1 MENTDQET
9 EKLDE
14 HKEGIKKNYTV
25 FFSSIKTFL
34 IDLLDIREGTDQKE
48 TIQKIKDG
56 IQVKSH
62 TAWILIFSILIAS
75 IGLNTSSTAVVIG
88 AMLISPLM
96 GPILGIG
103 LSIGINDID
112 TLRRS
117 LVNLGVMVGL
127 SLSSSFIFF
136 SIPLFQ
142 EATPEILARTQPDV
156 RDVLIAITGG
166 LALIIA
172 LSRRKELTNTIAGI
186 AIATALMPPLC
197 TAGYGLATLNFK
209 FFGGAMFLFTI
220 NTIFI
225 ALATFVI
232 VKFLN
237 FPMVRYINSV
247 KRRRISQI
255 ASTVALV
262 IFGFSIY
269 LFYGLFLK
277 NQYHQNAQEYI
288 NVLGKETGAGIIKT
302 DIDYVSRRIKIIV
315 LGHNIKQNELPIWR
329 EKLPEYG
336 LDNTILDIH
345 QDEETSKLLDEINTI
360 KSSYVKNQEL
370 IASKEEILVQKED
383 LIKVLSNDLERIKKR
398 EIPFLNISQEA
409 KIIHDGLKAISFSNL
424 IKTNFETIDT
434 IPVFHIEWHDSIQ
447 NTEKQEI
454 QLKKWLQK
462 RLELDSLQLFHFSA
476 TGGHNFKGAVVK

>member
-14 HKEGIKKNYTV
+14 HKEGIKKNYSA

-237 FPMVRYINSV
+237 FPMVRYINSG

-262 IFGFSIY
+262 IFGLSIY

-277 NQYHQNAQEYI
+277 NQYTQNANEYI
-288 NVLGKETGAGIIKT
+288 SVLGKETGAGIIKT
-302 DIDYVSRRIKIIV
+302 EIDYTTRNIKVIV
-315 LGHNIKQNELPIWR
+315 LGHNIKKHELPSWK
-329 EKLPEYG
+329 EKLNEYG
-336 LDNTILDIH
+336 LENTTLEIH
-345 QDEETSKLLDEINTI
+345 QDEETSQLIDEINTI

-370 IASKEEILVQKED
+370 IATKEETIAQKDERIRD
-383 LIKVLSNDLERIKKR
+383 LTDDLERIKKR
-398 EIPFLNISQEA
+398 HIPFLNISQEA
-409 KIIHDGLKAISFSNL
+409 KIIHSGLKAISFSNL
-424 IKTNFETIDT
+424 IKTNFTTIDT
-434 IPVFHIEWHDSIQ
+434 IPVFHIQWNDSIP
-447 NTEKQEI
+447 NTAAQEA
-454 QLKKWLQK
+454 QLKRWLKQ
-462 RLELDSLQLFHFSA
+462 RLELDSIQLFRYSELNKS
-476 TGGHNFKGAVVK
+476 NFTSEPIE

>member
-1 MENTDQET
+1 MENKDQET
-9 EKLDE
+9 EKLEE
-14 HKEGIKKNYTV
+14 HKEEVKK
-25 FFSSIKTFL
+25 SSSALIQSIRTFL
-34 IDLLDIREGTDQKE
+34 VNLLDIREGTDQKE

-112 TLRRS
+112 TLRSS
-117 LVNLGVMVGL
+117 LINLGVMVGL

-142 EATPEILARTQPDV
+142 EATPEIIARTQPDV

-172 LSRRKELTNTIAGI
+172 LSRKKELTNTIAGI

-197 TAGYGLATLNFK
+197 TAGYGLATMNFK
-209 FFGGAMFLFTI
+209 YFGGAMFLFTI

-247 KRRRISQI
+247 KRRKISQI
-255 ASTVALV
+255 ASTVALI

-269 LFYGLFLK
+269 LFYGLFKK
-277 NQYHQNAQEYI
+277 NQYISNAQSYI
-288 NVLGKETGAGIIKT
+288 ELLGESTGAGIINSKINYAT
-302 DIDYVSRRIKIIV
+302 RNITIIV
-315 LGHNIKQNELPIWR
+315 LGHNIKRSELPIWE
-329 EKLPEYG
+329 EKLPTYG
-336 LDNTILDIH
+336 LDNTTLEIH
-345 QDEETSKLLDEINTI
+345 QDEETSKLIDEINVI
-360 KSSYVKNQEL
+360 KGSYVKNQEL
-370 IASKEEILVQKED
+370 IATKDESIFEKDEKIRNLTYT
-383 LIKVLSNDLERIKKR
+383 LEKIEKR
-398 EIPFLNISQEA
+398 QIPFVNISQEA
-409 KIIHDGLKAISFSNL
+409 KINHDGLKALSFSNL

-434 IPVFHIEWHDSIQ
+434 IPVFYIQWYDSIP
-447 NTEKQEI
+447 NTEMQEV
-454 QLKKWLQK
+454 QLKKWLKQ
-462 RLELDSLQLFHFSA
+462 RLQLDSLQLYHFSGTSSA
-476 TGGHNFKGAVVK
+476 EFNGKKIK

>member
-1 MENTDQET
+1 MENKDQET

-14 HKEGIKKNYTV
+14 HKEGIKENYTV

-117 LVNLGVMVGL
+117 LVNLGVMIGL
-127 SLSSSFIFF
+127 SLVSSFIFF

-166 LALIIA
+166 LALIVA

-197 TAGYGLATLNFK
+197 TAGYGLATWNFK

-237 FPMVRYINSV
+237 FPMVRYINSA
-247 KRRRISQI
+247 KRKRISQI
-255 ASTVALV
+255 ASTVALI

-269 LFYGLFLK
+269 LFYGLFKK
-277 NQYHQNAQEYI
+277 NQYIQNAQKYI
-288 NVLGKETGAGIIKT
+288 EILGESTGAGIIKT
-302 DIDYVSRRIKIIV
+302 EVDYTTRNIKIIV
-315 LGHNIKQNELPIWR
+315 LGQNIKKSEVPSWQK
-329 EKLPEYG
+329 KLPLFG
-336 LDNTILDIH
+336 LIETTLEIH
-345 QDEETSKLLDEINTI
+345 QDEETSKLIDEINII
-360 KSSYVKNQEL
+360 KSSYVKNQAL
-370 IASKEEILVQKED
+370 IATKEESIAQKNDRIRD
-383 LIKVLSNDLERIKKR
+383 LTDDLEEIKKR
-398 EIPFLNISQEA
+398 QIPFLNISQEA
-409 KIIHDGLKAISFSNL
+409 KINHEGLKAISFSNL
-424 IKTNFETIDT
+424 IKTNFTTIDT
-434 IPVFHIEWHDSIQ
+434 IPVFHIQWHDSIP
-447 NTEKQEI
+447 NIEVQEV
-454 QLKKWLQK
+454 QLKRWLKQ
-462 RLELDSLQLFHFSA
+462 RLELDSLQLFRSSETKRNKYNA
-476 TGGHNFKGAVVK
+476 KAIK

>member
-1 MENTDQET
+1 MENKDQEN

-14 HKEGIKKNYTV
+14 HKKEVKQNYTA
-25 FFSSIKTFL
+25 FFESIKTFL
-34 IDLLDIREGTDQKE
+34 INLLDIREGTDKKE
-48 TIQKIKDG
+48 TIEKIQDG

-75 IGLNTSSTAVVIG
+75 IGLNTSSSAVVIG

-112 TLRRS
+112 TLRKS
-117 LVNLGVMVGL
+117 LLNLGIMVGL

-142 EATPEILARTQPDV
+142 EATPEIIARTQPDV

-237 FPMVRYINSV
+237 FPVVRYINSG

-255 ASTVALV
+255 ASSVAL
-262 IFGFSIY
+262 IILGFSIY
-269 LFYGLFLK
+269 LFYGLFKK
-277 NQYHQNAQEYI
+277 NQYVQNAEQYI
-288 NVLGKETGAGIIKT
+288 EVLGKATGAGIINT
-302 DIDYVSRRIKIIV
+302 AIDYPKRKIKIIV
-315 LGHNIKQNELPIWR
+315 LGKNIKNDDLINWQ
-329 EKLPEYG
+329 EKLPIFG
-336 LDNTILDIH
+336 LESTILEIH
-345 QDEETSKLLDEINTI
+345 QDEETSKLLSEINII
-360 KSSYVKNQEL
+360 KGSYVKNQEL
-370 IASKEEILVQKED
+370 IATKDESIQEKDEKIRSLTY
-383 LIKVLSNDLERIKKR
+383 DLEEIKKR
-398 EIPFLNISQEA
+398 QIPFIDISQEA
-409 KIIHDGLKAISFSNL
+409 KINHEGLKALSFSNL
-424 IKTNFETIDT
+424 IKTNFKTVDT
-434 IPVFHIEWHDSIQ
+434 IPVFYIQWYDSIE
-447 NTEKQEI
+447 NTNKQEI
-454 QLKKWLQK
+454 QLKRWLKQ
-462 RLELDSLQLFHFSA
+462 RLSLDSLQLYHFSNSDKSNIR
-476 TGGHNFKGAVVK
+476 GKKIN

>member
-1 MENTDQET
+1 MENKDQDN

-14 HKEGIKKNYTV
+14 HKKEVKQNYTA
-25 FFSSIKTFL
+25 FFESIKTFL
-34 IDLLDIREGTDQKE
+34 INLLDIREGTDKKE
-48 TIQKIKDG
+48 TIEKIQDG

-75 IGLNTSSTAVVIG
+75 IGLNTSSSAVVIG

-112 TLRRS
+112 TLRKS
-117 LVNLGVMVGL
+117 LLNLGIMVGL

-142 EATPEILARTQPDV
+142 EATPEIIARTQPDV

-237 FPMVRYINSV
+237 FPVVRYINSG

-255 ASTVALV
+255 ASSVAL
-262 IFGFSIY
+262 IILGFSIY
-269 LFYGLFLK
+269 LFYGLFKK
-277 NQYHQNAQEYI
+277 NQYVQNAEQYI
-288 NVLGKETGAGIIKT
+288 EVLGKATGAGIINT
-302 DIDYVSRRIKIIV
+302 VIDYPKRKIKIIV
-315 LGHNIKQNELPIWR
+315 LGKNIKM
-329 EKLPEYG
+329 
-336 LDNTILDIH
+336 T
-345 QDEETSKLLDEINTI
+345 TS
-360 KSSYVKNQEL
+360 
-370 IASKEEILVQKED
+370 
-383 LIKVLSNDLERIKKR
+383 
-398 EIPFLNISQEA
+398 
-409 KIIHDGLKAISFSNL
+409 
-424 IKTNFETIDT
+424 
-434 IPVFHIEWHDSIQ
+434 
-447 NTEKQEI
+447 
-454 QLKKWLQK
+454 
-462 RLELDSLQLFHFSA
+462 
-476 TGGHNFKGAVVK
+476 